1 MGGSENGGTQQP
13 WVFLLKLTIL
23 RCFGGTTIYGNT
35 HIDLHEGYGICLQNV
50 DHYSS
55 PNTSTLPF
63 YIEPTE
69 RTPQNQLRE
78 CWFSCVCLQQQQQQQ
93 LQEAVL
99 QSLLKAKASEA
110 QLVIF
115 DDSMVASRLRVIHG
129 DDF

>member
-1 MGGSENGGTQQP
+1 MGFPTKTDHFE
-13 WVFLLKLTIL
+13 VFL
-23 RCFGGTTIYGNT
+23 GVTTIYGNT

-93 LQEAVL
+93 QQLQEGGSPILAE
-99 QSLLKAKASEA
+99 SPKPLKLS
-110 QLVIF
+110 LVIF